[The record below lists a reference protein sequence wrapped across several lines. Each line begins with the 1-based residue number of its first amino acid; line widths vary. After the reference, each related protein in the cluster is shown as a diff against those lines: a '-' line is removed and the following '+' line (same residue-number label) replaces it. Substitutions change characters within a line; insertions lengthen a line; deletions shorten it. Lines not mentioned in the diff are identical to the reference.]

1 MIATTDTPPMQQ
13 LRISDPML
21 PILVSQATLELDRA
35 SRTSQGSLDHT
46 NDFLHLLRNSL
57 SEQIDTGEGKTR
69 WLDPETVDVFGDA
82 LVETGRAGDLRTVQ
96 DVLREAQ
103 LMLESLGEEAKLEPE
118 PRVEQLHRFCV
129 AFGNSLLAHRAK
141 QLPEPPS
148 NPYRR

>member
-1 MIATTDTPPMQQ
+1 MIATPETPRTEQ
-13 LRISDPML
+13 LRISDPRL

-35 SRTSQGSLDHT
+35 SRTPQVSLEHT
-46 NDFLHLLRNSL
+46 NDFLDLLRNSL
-57 SEQIDTGEGKTR
+57 SEQIDAGEGKTR

-82 LVETGRAGDLRTVQ
+82 LLETGRAGELRTVQ

-103 LMLESLGEEAKLEPE
+103 QMLESLDDKTNLEPQ